1 MNRTIEYKNDLGAFI
16 SLDQIAELEAYY
28 EFNLENNTPIVKKS
42 FFKKKLG
49 YVTFYNPQN
58 LSNPDAVELVTQEY
72 PGVPFE
78 IVSKTNSGLYK
89 VRTYLTY
96 DANANYEGKHI
107 ELIDSNDYT
116 MCLEE
121 YDENDELENVTKY
134 ALNSNGE
141 EIIFRYSRFDR
152 SLQSVSGV
160 AGNSF
165 NENVSI
171 SDFEINYPNFLNTHP
186 YYQDG
191 VFLP

>member
-1 MNRTIEYKNDLGAFI
+1 MQKTIYFNRQKKVISAQQVSLIENYD
-16 SLDQIAELEAYY
+16 ELI
-28 EFNLENNTPIVKKS
+28 LENNVPIVKKS

-49 YVTFYNPQN
+49 YITFYNPQN
-58 LSNPDAVELVTQEY
+58 LSNLDAINLISQEY
-72 PGVPFE
+72 PVTPFD
-78 IVSKTNSGLYK
+78 IVSETPSGNYK
-89 VRTYLTY
+89 VRTYLAH
-96 DANANYEGKHI
+96 DANANYDGKHI
-107 ELIDSNDYT
+107 ELVDQNDYII
-116 MCLEE
+116 CLEE
-121 YDENDELENVTKY
+121 YDENNTLENVTKY

-191 VFLP
+191 TFLP